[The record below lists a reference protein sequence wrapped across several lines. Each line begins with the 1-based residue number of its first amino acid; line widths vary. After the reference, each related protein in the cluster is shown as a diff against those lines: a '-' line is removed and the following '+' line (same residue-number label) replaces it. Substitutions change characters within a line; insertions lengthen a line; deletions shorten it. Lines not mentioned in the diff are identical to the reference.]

1 VYFCALILTILQR
14 NLFWYEQVDQ
24 LEPGL
29 RFLPIFYAATIVINL
44 FSVFYD
50 GPPSKCILVIN

>member
-1 VYFCALILTILQR
+1 MLIIFVQA
-14 NLFWYEQVDQ
+14 EP

-29 RFLPIFYAATIVINL
+29 QLLPVFYAATIVINI

-50 GPPSKCILVIN
+50 GPTCK